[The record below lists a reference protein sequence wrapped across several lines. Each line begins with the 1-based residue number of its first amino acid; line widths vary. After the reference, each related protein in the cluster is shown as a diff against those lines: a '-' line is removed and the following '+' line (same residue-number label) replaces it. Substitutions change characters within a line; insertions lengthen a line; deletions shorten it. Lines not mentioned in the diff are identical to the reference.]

1 MNRKE
6 HQNFAKL
13 VAQKT
18 LEEELQSKNLPWNI
32 LCDIAVEWIGNNI
45 GVLPDKLEPATNMY
59 HRNLFH
65 SADAYRLIDNV
76 IDEIRKDTK
85 REWWVNVTLITG
97 LRAYQ
102 SHIILDSKT
111 TMSVPDYQWVWE
123 LLKLFQKRNE
133 S

>member
-1 MNRKE
+1 MNNITRKKDNNVKGSIMNRKE

-65 SADAYRLIDNV
+65 
-76 IDEIRKDTK
+76 K
-85 REWWVNVTLITG
+85 R
-97 LRAYQ
+97 
-102 SHIILDSKT
+102 
-111 TMSVPDYQWVWE
+111 
-123 LLKLFQKRNE
+123 
-133 S
+133 